1 MNFVAFSKG
10 SGVQCPLSNK
20 VSALPHFMS
29 LKVAEEEKTGK
40 VMSEPVTSA
49 RFMAISTADAF
60 DTTHKCLSG
69 EMRVRTYFSFA

>member
-1 MNFVAFSKG
+1 M
-10 SGVQCPLSNK
+10 SNK

-60 DTTHKCLSG
+60 DSTHKCLSG
-69 EMRVRTYFSFA
+69 EMRVRTYFFVCMKLHFRVFLVHLI